1 MDNKINLSQLTELF
15 CEVSGLGKGV
25 STAFVKSFFE
35 TITEEVS
42 AGEQVR
48 IKGFGAFK
56 QILISDRESVNVNTG
71 ERIVIHGHQK
81 ISFTPE
87 PELKAFINKP
97 FNSFETVL
105 IDTPVQA
112 TKEKSV
118 TPEQETLAVDN
129 PEPEPT
135 PEVETEAEPEPIL
148 EQESEAE
155 EPELKSE
162 PEQESEAEKPEL
174 ESEPESESKPEP
186 EADTV
191 PTEPDISANGKKSK
205 SKPARRFRSLLTIC
219 IILLTI
225 LIISYCVWPLN
236 IIHTMRKGMESMES
250 TTDNTE
256 LSVKSVD
263 IVRYTD
269 TTAIQEV
276 ADDIEKSESAVQ
288 PESIPQKE
296 PARAP
301 QEEQTKTSQKEEQT
315 VTQQSETASRTS
327 DSKVLESKFTLTAS
341 DIAKPLEQFTIGDT
355 TAYRMTDINLA
366 THILKSGET
375 LTKLSQQYYGTKK
388 LWPYI
393 AAYNKI
399 TDANSTSVGM
409 KLKIPVLVCK

>member
-35 TITEEVS
+35 TIIEEVS

-148 EQESEAE
+148 EQETEPEPKSEAE
-155 EPELKSE
+155 EPEQK
-162 PEQESEAEKPEL
+162 SEAEKPEQ
-174 ESEPESESKPEP
+174 ESESESESESKPEP
-186 EADTV
+186 EVDTV
-191 PTEPDISANGKKSK
+191 PTEPDISANDKKSK
-205 SKPARRFRSLLTIC
+205 SKPARRFRSLLTVC

-225 LIISYCVWPLN
+225 LIVSYCVWPLN
-236 IIHTMRKGMESMES
+236 IMHTMRKGMEFVERSG
-250 TTDNTE
+250 TDNAKE
-256 LSVKSVD
+256 SSVKSVD
-263 IVRYTD
+263 IVRLAD
-269 TTAIQEV
+269 TATVQETAKDGQEPETAV
-276 ADDIEKSESAVQ
+276 QSDSILQSENVSQTSES
-288 PESIPQKE
+288 KT
-296 PARAP
+296 
-301 QEEQTKTSQKEEQT
+301 QETE
-315 VTQQSETASRTS
+315 
-327 DSKVLESKFTLTAS
+327 LTLTES
-341 DIAKPLEQFTIGDT
+341 DAAKPLAQFTVSDT
-355 TAYRMTDINLA
+355 TSYRMTDVILA
-366 THILKSGET
+366 THVLESGET
-375 LTKLSQQYYGTKK
+375 LARISLRYYGTKK

-409 KLKIPVLVCK
+409 NLKIPVLVRK

>member
-35 TITEEVS
+35 TIIEEVS

-148 EQESEAE
+148 EQEPEPEPKSEAE
-155 EPELKSE
+155 E

-174 ESEPESESKPEP
+174 ESESESESESKPEH

-191 PTEPDISANGKKSK
+191 PTEPDISANDKKSK
-205 SKPARRFRSLLTIC
+205 SKPARRFRSLLTVC

-225 LIISYCVWPLN
+225 LIVSYCVWPLN
-236 IIHTMRKGMESMES
+236 IMHTMRKGMEFVERSG
-250 TTDNTE
+250 TDNAKE
-256 LSVKSVD
+256 SSVKSVD
-263 IVRYTD
+263 IVRLAD
-269 TTAIQEV
+269 TATVQETAKDGQEPETAV
-276 ADDIEKSESAVQ
+276 QSDSILQSENVSQTSES
-288 PESIPQKE
+288 KT
-296 PARAP
+296 
-301 QEEQTKTSQKEEQT
+301 QETE
-315 VTQQSETASRTS
+315 
-327 DSKVLESKFTLTAS
+327 LTLTES
-341 DIAKPLEQFTIGDT
+341 DAAKPLAQFTVSDT
-355 TAYRMTDINLA
+355 TSYRMTDVILA
-366 THILKSGET
+366 THVLESGET
-375 LTKLSQQYYGTKK
+375 LARISLRYYGTKK

-409 KLKIPVLVCK
+409 NLKIPVLVRK

>member
-35 TITEEVS
+35 TIIEEVS

-135 PEVETEAEPEPIL
+135 PEVETEPEPEPIL
-148 EQESEAE
+148 EQET
-155 EPELKSE
+155 
-162 PEQESEAEKPEL
+162 EAEKPEL
-174 ESEPESESKPEP
+174 ESEPESESESKPEP

-263 IVRYTD
+263 IVRYVD

-276 ADDIEKSESAVQ
+276 ADDIEKSEGTVL

-296 PARAP
+296 VQPA
-301 QEEQTKTSQKEEQT
+301 
-315 VTQQSETASRTS
+315 TQQSETASRTS

-375 LTKLSQQYYGTKK
+375 LAKLSQQYYGTKK

>member
-35 TITEEVS
+35 TIIEEVS

-135 PEVETEAEPEPIL
+135 PEVEKEPEPEPIL
-148 EQESEAE
+148 EQET
-155 EPELKSE
+155 EPELK
-162 PEQESEAEKPEL
+162 SEAEKPEL
-174 ESEPESESKPEP
+174 ESEPESEPESKPEP

-191 PTEPDISANGKKSK
+191 PTEPDISANDKKSK
-205 SKPARRFRSLLTIC
+205 SKPARRFRSLLTVC

-225 LIISYCVWPLN
+225 LIVSYCVWPLN
-236 IIHTMRKGMESMES
+236 IIHTMRKGMEFVERSG
-250 TTDNTE
+250 TDNAKE
-256 LSVKSVD
+256 SSVKSVD
-263 IVRYTD
+263 IVRLAD
-269 TTAIQEV
+269 TATVQETAKDGQEPETAV
-276 ADDIEKSESAVQ
+276 QSDSILQSENVSQTSES
-288 PESIPQKE
+288 KT
-296 PARAP
+296 
-301 QEEQTKTSQKEEQT
+301 QETE
-315 VTQQSETASRTS
+315 
-327 DSKVLESKFTLTAS
+327 LTLTES
-341 DIAKPLEQFTIGDT
+341 DAAKPLAQFTVSDT
-355 TAYRMTDINLA
+355 TSYRMTDVILA
-366 THILKSGET
+366 THVLESGET
-375 LTKLSQQYYGTKK
+375 LARISLRYYGTKK

-409 KLKIPVLVCK
+409 NLKIPVLVRK

>member
-35 TITEEVS
+35 TIIEEVS

-135 PEVETEAEPEPIL
+135 PEVETEAEPEPKS
-148 EQESEAE
+148 EAEEPEPKSEAE
-155 EPELKSE
+155 EPELK
-162 PEQESEAEKPEL
+162 SEAEKPEL
-174 ESEPESESKPEP
+174 ESEPESESESESKPETD
-186 EADTV
+186 ADTV
-191 PTEPDISANGKKSK
+191 QTEPDISGIDKKSK
-205 SKPARRFRSLLTIC
+205 SKPARRFRSLLTVC

-225 LIISYCVWPLN
+225 LIVSYCVWPLN
-236 IIHTMRKGMESMES
+236 IIHTMRKGMEFVERSG
-250 TTDNTE
+250 TDNAKE
-256 LSVKSVD
+256 SSVKSVD
-263 IVRYTD
+263 IVRLAD
-269 TTAIQEV
+269 TATVQETAKDGQEPETAV
-276 ADDIEKSESAVQ
+276 QSDSILQSENVSQTSES
-288 PESIPQKE
+288 KT
-296 PARAP
+296 
-301 QEEQTKTSQKEEQT
+301 QETE
-315 VTQQSETASRTS
+315 
-327 DSKVLESKFTLTAS
+327 FTLTES
-341 DIAKPLEQFTIGDT
+341 DAAKPLAQFTVSDT
-355 TAYRMTDINLA
+355 TSYRMTDVILA
-366 THILKSGET
+366 THVLESGET
-375 LTKLSQQYYGTKK
+375 LARISLRYYGTKK

-409 KLKIPVLVCK
+409 NLKIPVLVRK

>member
-1 MDNKINLSQLTELF
+1 MDHKINLSQLTELF

-35 TITEEVS
+35 TIIEEVS

-135 PEVETEAEPEPIL
+135 PEVGTEAEPEPIL
-148 EQESEAE
+148 EQETEPEPKSEAEEPEPKSEAE
-155 EPELKSE
+155 EPELK
-162 PEQESEAEKPEL
+162 SEAEKPEL
-174 ESEPESESKPEP
+174 ESEPESESESESESKPEP

-191 PTEPDISANGKKSK
+191 PTEPDISANDKKSK
-205 SKPARRFRSLLTIC
+205 SKPARRFRSLLTVC

-225 LIISYCVWPLN
+225 LIVSYCVWPLN
-236 IIHTMRKGMESMES
+236 IIHTMRKGMEFVERSG
-250 TTDNTE
+250 TDNAKE
-256 LSVKSVD
+256 SSVKSVD
-263 IVRYTD
+263 IVRLAD
-269 TTAIQEV
+269 TATVQETAKDGQEPETAV
-276 ADDIEKSESAVQ
+276 QSDSILQSENVSQTSES
-288 PESIPQKE
+288 KT
-296 PARAP
+296 
-301 QEEQTKTSQKEEQT
+301 QETE
-315 VTQQSETASRTS
+315 
-327 DSKVLESKFTLTAS
+327 LTLTES
-341 DIAKPLEQFTIGDT
+341 DAAKPLAQFTVSDT
-355 TAYRMTDINLA
+355 TSYRMTDVILA
-366 THILKSGET
+366 THVLESGET
-375 LTKLSQQYYGTKK
+375 LARISLRYYGTKK

-409 KLKIPVLVCK
+409 NLKIPVLVRK